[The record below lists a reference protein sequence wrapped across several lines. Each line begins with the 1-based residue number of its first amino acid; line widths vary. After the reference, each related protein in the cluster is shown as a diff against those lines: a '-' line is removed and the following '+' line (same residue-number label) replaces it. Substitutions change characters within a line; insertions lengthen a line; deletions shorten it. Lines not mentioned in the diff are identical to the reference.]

1 MAAVGH
7 MYANGRGVAQN
18 NATAIKWF
26 TRAASDDPGPPDASA
41 LFGLG
46 YMQLHGYGAFVRLHL
61 LFTARSARQRAIH
74 RCEVTICATVSPGV
88 VAALDVGPVGGA
100 LPAGR
105 CSVSW

>member
-46 YMQLHGYGAFVRLHL
+46 YMQLHGYGALSVCICCLQRAQHASAPFIDVKSRSVRL
-61 LFTARSARQRAIH
+61 F
-74 RCEVTICATVSPGV
+74 PMG
-88 VAALDVGPVGGA
+88 
-100 LPAGR
+100 
-105 CSVSW
+105 